1 MELKTYIE
9 TGIIESYVLGL
20 ISDVEAEEFQLMRKL
35 YSELETEI
43 EVVERRI
50 ERAAFD
56 EAVLPPVQVKERV
69 LQSFRWEA
77 GGGGAFAGDVPPNYT
92 FINIQPKNNDHI
104 MVHKYWRIFFIFI
117 VLLAKI
123 LLFLSIFYFL
133 KYAQIKEQRTGF
145 NFRQTST
152 EQYAPN
158 ISSENN
164 FTI

>member
-1 MELKTYIE
+1 LELRTYIE

-35 YSELETEI
+35 YPELETEI

-50 ERAAFD
+50 EKAAFD

-69 LQSFRWEA
+69 LQAFRWEA
-77 GGGGAFAGDVPPNYT
+77 GGGGFAGDVPPNYT
-92 FINIQPKNNDHI
+92 FINIQAKNNDQI

-123 LLFLSIFYFL
+123 FLFFSIFYFL
-133 KYAQIKEQRTGF
+133 KYAQIKEQQTGF
-145 NFRQTST
+145 NIRHQTI
-152 EQYAPN
+152 QQPAPN
-158 ISSENN
+158 TSSENI
-164 FTI
+164 FTV